1 MKKIYVS
8 PEGEVIDFAAEDV
21 VTAVLDIENFSDEGA
36 SGNVPGTETGTTSDP
51 EFVNPWA

>member
-8 PEGEVIDFAAEDV
+8 PESEVIDFAAEDV
-21 VTAVLDIENFSDEGA
+21 VTAVLDIENYSDEGA